1 MARRSRTAKQHK
13 RTAEEL
19 APPGMRE
26 ELEGA
31 RLNML
36 AFFRALDRLHLAQD
50 RPPELHELFELDADF
65 AESLWGLDQP
75 VGRYD
80 MEMMTADTVASLLA
94 IGDAVSEFLRTLSE
108 GGWMASRC
116 MHEGRPCVS
125 GACRCIPA
133 GPRSRPDR
141 AGESPEPMTLP
152 ALQPILDAAVA
163 SFEQVVE
170 RDEQTTVLPNL
181 LAVVI
186 EVGKFV
192 TALGLAMIQRYV
204 DARLRQTKAERSHPG
219 RCPS

>member
-1 MARRSRTAKQHK
+1 
-13 RTAEEL
+13 
-19 APPGMRE
+19 
-26 ELEGA
+26 
-31 RLNML
+31 
-36 AFFRALDRLHLAQD
+36 
-50 RPPELHELFELDADF
+50 
-65 AESLWGLDQP
+65 
-75 VGRYD
+75 
-80 MEMMTADTVASLLA
+80 
-94 IGDAVSEFLRTLSE
+94 
-108 GGWMASRC
+108 
-116 MHEGRPCVS
+116 
-125 GACRCIPA
+125 
-133 GPRSRPDR
+133 
-141 AGESPEPMTLP
+141 MTLP